1 MADIKI
7 CDRCRKELTHRR
19 TLLNFR
25 PDRYLLGIVV
35 LTPDLGGLN
44 RTGGPHNFELCD
56 ECANELGKFLRYVPV
71 NVEPS
76 ITDSITEATDE

>member
-7 CDRCRKELTHRR
+7 CDRCRKELVHRR

-56 ECANELGKFLRYVPV
+56 DCANELGEFLRYVPDTV
-71 NVEPS
+71 TNSV
-76 ITDSITEATDE
+76 TEATDE